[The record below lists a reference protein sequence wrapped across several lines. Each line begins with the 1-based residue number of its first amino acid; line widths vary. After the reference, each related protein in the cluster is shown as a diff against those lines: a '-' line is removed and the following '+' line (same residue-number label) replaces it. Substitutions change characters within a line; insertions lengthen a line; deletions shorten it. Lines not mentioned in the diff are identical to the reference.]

1 MAKQDIN
8 IMPYLFYLFIL
19 LVILAG
25 VYVVSTYGSE
35 AIFTTLFGKYDSTKT
50 IIKNSA
56 PSSDFSPNGAKYEMV
71 DESTI
76 DCPNVLIRRG
86 NLLLL
91 INTHRPPENG
101 TNPIIFNHLDEYIH
115 YVKVQRETHNNY
127 CPVMFLQEESNAQG
141 KNVYRVRPGPFDQQ
155 GGAPSPEL
163 SIDEIKGVHD
173 FFRGAPGSETTF
185 VDKRTTGP
193 FNEDSSPGTIESGIV
208 TTGHK
213 FLSTSIN
220 TPTVSDNS
228 KLTKVEH
235 ISTEKAMNLPITP
248 TNETNQIPVY
258 QNYNYS
264 TPPPTLKYNFKE
276 SMTDVSVPIT
286 SSVQNITTLPPL
298 TESSPPL
305 TESSPPLTESYPPLT
320 QSSPSSLPPLTT
332 PPNTPVYQQPLQ
344 TQYFNGSLGPYNGT
358 TTDTVPPTDSRKKT
372 VKIVDN
378 SRVNGPYNKGLYPGF
393 DPYGEDNG
401 QYTNIDQVH
410 DSTMTES
417 KISDNPMDPNWGGVL
432 YTKQQVMSGKYNDN
446 QVLKPIYGGAPNVMS
461 IPSLMPNGGPP
472 LYITPQTVDCPDL
485 KNMKTRSLRSA
496 PESA

>member
-1 MAKQDIN
+1 MAKPDID
-8 IMPYLFYLFIL
+8 IMPYLFYLFII

-35 AIFTTLFGKYDSTKT
+35 AIFTTLFGKYSSSNATIKTSTLSTDNVDISPSDS
-50 IIKNSA
+50 
-56 PSSDFSPNGAKYEMV
+56 KYEMV

-115 YVKVQRETHNNY
+115 YVKIQRETHDNY

-155 GGAPSPEL
+155 GGSPSPEL
-163 SIDEIKGVHD
+163 SIDEISGVHD
-173 FFRGAPGSETTF
+173 FFKGTPGSETTF
-185 VDKRTTGP
+185 SDSQTTGP
-193 FNEDSSPGTIESGIV
+193 FNQDVLNSDLKSDIV

-213 FLSTSIN
+213 FLNNTSPI
-220 TPTVSDNS
+220 VSDNN

-235 ISTEKAMNLPITP
+235 ISTENAMNLPITP

-258 QNYNYS
+258 QNFNYS
-264 TPPPTLKYNFKE
+264 APPPTLKYNFKE
-276 SMTDVSVPIT
+276 SMETKTVPIS

-298 TESSPPL
+298 TESSP
-305 TESSPPLTESYPPLT
+305 
-320 QSSPSSLPPLTT
+320 SLLPLTT

-358 TTDTVPPTDSRKKT
+358 TTDTVPPSDNSKST
-372 VKIVDN
+372 VTVVDN

-393 DPYGEDNG
+393 DPYGENNG
-401 QYTNIDQVH
+401 RYTNIDQVH
-410 DSTMTES
+410 DSTKTEGPV
-417 KISDNPMDPNWGGVL
+417 SDNPMDPNWGGVL
-432 YTKQQVMSGKYNDN
+432 YTREKVMSGKYNDN

-461 IPSLMPNGGPP
+461 IPSLMQDGGPP
-472 LYITPQTVDCPDL
+472 IYITQETVDCPDL
-485 KNMKTRSLRSA
+485 KNMNTRSLRSA

>member
-1 MAKQDIN
+1 MAKPDID
-8 IMPYLFYLFIL
+8 IMPYFFYFFIV

-35 AIFTTLFGKYDSTKT
+35 TIFTTLFGKYDSTKMN
-50 IIKNSA
+50 IKTSL
-56 PSSDFSPNGAKYEMV
+56 PSHDISPGEIKYEMV

-91 INTHRPPENG
+91 INTRRPPENG

-141 KNVYRVRPGPFDQQ
+141 KNVYRVRPGPFDQH

-163 SIDEIKGVHD
+163 TIDEIKGVHD
-173 FFRGAPGSETTF
+173 FFHGAPGSEMTF
-185 VDKRTTGP
+185 SDKTTTGP
-193 FNEDSSPGTIESGIV
+193 FNEDSSPGTIESDIV

-213 FLSTSIN
+213 FLSPSIK
-220 TPTVSDNS
+220 TPKVSDNN

-258 QNYNYS
+258 QNFNYS

-276 SMTDVSVPIT
+276 SMETVTVPIT
-286 SSVQNITTLPPL
+286 SSVQNITTLAPL
-298 TESSPPL
+298 TASSP
-305 TESSPPLTESYPPLT
+305 
-320 QSSPSSLPPLTT
+320 SLPPLTT

-358 TTDTVPPTDSRKKT
+358 TTDTVPTSDNSKRT
-372 VKIVDN
+372 VTIVDN
-378 SRVNGPYNKGLYPGF
+378 SQVNGPYNKGLYPGF
-393 DPYGEDNG
+393 DPYGENNG
-401 QYTNIDQVH
+401 RYTNIDQVH
-410 DSTMTES
+410 DSTKTEGPV
-417 KISDNPMDPNWGGVL
+417 SDNPMDPNWGGVL
-432 YTKQQVMSGKYNDN
+432 YTRQQVMSGKYNDN
-446 QVLKPIYGGAPNVMS
+446 QVVKPIFGGAPNVMS
-461 IPSLMPNGGPP
+461 IPSLMPDGGPP
-472 LYITPQTVDCPDL
+472 IYITQETTNCPDL
-485 KNMKTRSLRSA
+485 KDMKTRSLRSA